1 MCILKFEK
9 VSKQYPYVK
18 DFLFFDVS
26 FCVNKGQ
33 RVGLLA
39 EKQCGKSSMVKI
51 IAQLTKQT
59 EGKVFINGKNNEEI
73 SLQNEGVG
81 IIFDDFALIRG
92 KSVAKNIVFP
102 LKARKIKDAKQI
114 ALQQAQKFDLFDIK
128 DTKIKK
134 LDSLQKFKT
143 ALARLDSRKD
153 LQLVVFDDIFANI
166 QREQA
171 IKYIDLFLRDRQVGI
186 LQTSSE
192 IDHLCDCDVIY
203 IVADGTVVF
212 NGGFEDAKQ
221 YLQQSKCFD
230 KFGIND
236 DIKRILQQD

>member
-26 FCVNKGQ
+26 FSVSKGQ

-59 EGKVFINGKNNEEI
+59 DGNVFINGKNNDEI

-81 IIFDDFALIRG
+81 IIFDDFALIKG
-92 KSVAKNIVFP
+92 KSVAKNIAFP
-102 LKARKIKDAKQI
+102 LKARKQKDAKQI
-114 ALQQAQKFDLFDIK
+114 ALQQVDKFELDEIK
-128 DTKIKK
+128 DVKAKK
-134 LDSLQKFKT
+134 LDNLQKFKT

-166 QREQA
+166 PREQA
-171 IKYIDLFLRDRQVGI
+171 IKYIDLFLQDRNVGI

-192 IDHLCDCDVIY
+192 VDHLCDCDVIY

-212 NGGFEDAKQ
+212 NGSFEDAKQ